1 MGKTRELSTF
11 MEGFRLYC
19 LAEGKRS
26 TTIRWYMGK
35 LAIFERYLLR
45 NGFPT
50 DVTAITVNHLRAFL
64 AHLRDEVAADEN
76 NPHKPTRDVGL
87 SPLTIQGHG
96 RTLKAFFSWLT
107 REGYLGEN
115 PTERL
120 KIPKA
125 PKVIVETL
133 TEAQIHKFLSVID
146 SKSGEGFRDYC
157 IALVLLDTGIRLSE
171 LVHLTLMNLNL
182 EQACFKVMGKGAKER
197 IVPIGANVQ
206 KALWK
211 YIHQHRPEPIHPNV
225 TNLFLRRDGQALKP
239 DGAYRMVR
247 KYGEK
252 AGLKGVRCS
261 PHTFRHTFAKNFLLN
276 GGDVF
281 TLQKILGHSSLEV
294 VKMYVQLA
302 SEDVQIQ
309 HRRHSPVDRMKL
321 RL

>member
-1 MGKTRELSTF
+1 MGRTRELKTLIG
-11 MEGFRLYC
+11 GFRLYC
-19 LAEGKRS
+19 LAEGKQS

-35 LAIFERYLLR
+35 LAIFERYLLDHD
-45 NGFPT
+45 FPI
-50 DVTAITVNHLRAFL
+50 DVTEITINHLRAFL
-64 AHLRDEVAADEN
+64 AYLRDEVAADEN
-76 NPHKPTRDVGL
+76 NPQKPARDANL
-87 SPLTIQGHG
+87 SPLTIQGYA

-107 REGYLGEN
+107 REGYIAEN
-115 PTERL
+115 PAERL

-125 PKVIVETL
+125 PKIIVETL
-133 TEAQIHKFLSVID
+133 TEAQIHKFLAAID
-146 SKSGEGFRDYC
+146 HKSSQGFRDYC

-171 LVHLTLMNLNL
+171 LVNLTLSDLYL
-182 EQACFKVMGKGAKER
+182 DQAYFKVMGKGAKER
-197 IVPIGANVQ
+197 IVPIGAKVR

-225 TNLFLRRDGQALKP
+225 TNLFLTRDGQALKP
-239 DGAYRMVR
+239 DGVYRMIR

-252 AGLKGVRCS
+252 ASLKGVRCS
-261 PHTFRHTFAKNFLLN
+261 PHTFRHTFSKNFLLN

-321 RL
+321 KP